1 MRKLTHYECRPSA
14 PDQPSLVVSFS
25 PFPEFGEFMSINRRG
40 FLGSAIAA
48 SLATG
53 LNVHGVDAQDK
64 SQGDA
69 HGPANPFGPAKRPI
83 IISANNGVNYLDD
96 AFAFLKSG
104 GDTLDAALRVV
115 KGPEDDPNDDTV
127 GLGGLPNEEGVVELD
142 ACCMHGPTR
151 RAGSV
156 GGVRNIKNVSLVSKA
171 VMEHTGHVMLVGEGA
186 ERFAVAVGFPR
197 ENLLTERSRKI
208 WLLWKE
214 YHSTDDWWGPGLA
227 DPNWK
232 PPSSLLQTTP
242 PTAAPQSEPQSEL
255 WEERIQR
262 LEERAARLGIEPEF
276 RMAAVR
282 RVLFPPSGTIHCS
295 ALNDKGEIS
304 GCTTTSGLAYKL
316 PGRLGDSPIIGAGCY
331 TDQDVGS
338 AGATGSGEENIKV
351 AGAHTIVENMRR
363 GMSPLE
369 AGMDALKR
377 IARNYNNDMTKL
389 NFIDMTY
396 YILRKDGAYA
406 GVSLWEGYSKQQ
418 LHKIAVHDG
427 ARRSEAT
434 VALFKGVSNEF
445 PPFPV
450 AMPKELTKDSEYAK

>member
-1 MRKLTHYECRPSA
+1 
-14 PDQPSLVVSFS
+14 
-25 PFPEFGEFMSINRRG
+25 MSINRRG

-53 LNVHGVDAQDK
+53 LNAPDLNAQNKGENDT
-64 SQGDA
+64 SRAAASTG
-69 HGPANPFGPAKRPI
+69 GKRPI

-96 AFAFLKSG
+96 AFAFLKGG

-115 KGPEDDPNDDTV
+115 KGPEDDPNDDSV
-127 GLGGLPNEEGVVELD
+127 GLGGIPNEEGVVELD
-142 ACCMHGPTR
+142 ACCMHGPTH

-186 ERFAVAVGFPR
+186 ERFAVAMGFPR

-214 YHSTDDWWGPGLA
+214 NNSTDDWWGPGMA
-227 DPNWK
+227 DPHWK
-232 PPSSLLQTTP
+232 LPASSATTP
-242 PTAAPQSEPQSEL
+242 QAEL
-255 WEERIQR
+255 WKERIQR
-262 LEERAARLGIEPEF
+262 LEERAAELGIEPEF

-282 RVLFPPSGTIHCS
+282 RVLVPPTGTIHCS

-304 GCTTTSGLAYKL
+304 GCTTTSGLAFKL
-316 PGRLGDSPIIGAGCY
+316 PGRCGDSPIIGAGCY

-351 AGAHTIVENMRR
+351 VGAHTIVENMRR
-363 GMSPLE
+363 GMSPQE
-369 AGMDALKR
+369 AGIDALKR
-377 IARNYNNDMTKL
+377 IVRNYNNDMTKL
-389 NFIDMTY
+389 NLMDMTY

-406 GVSLWEGYSKQQ
+406 GVSLWEGYSAGNP
-418 LHKIAVHDG
+418 HKIAIHDG
-427 ARRSEAT
+427 TRRSEVT
-434 VALFKGVSNEF
+434 VSLFKGISHEF

-450 AMPKELTKDSEYAK
+450 AMPGELTKDSVYVK